1 MKIQELEN
9 SFIKIAHRGASAYEP
24 ENTLRSFE
32 RAIEL
37 KSDMIEF
44 DVRQSLDG
52 HLVVF
57 HDDTLN
63 RTTDGTGPVS
73 LKTLSELRELD
84 AGQGEQIPT
93 VEEVIE
99 LAKGRAKFVLELKQD
114 GVEDKVV
121 SLLNKGDLLDDVF
134 IVSFKPKRLKMIK
147 ELEPKVKTG
156 LILFASLN
164 PVGLAQGCG
173 ADFVAPFRWFVT
185 KSLVERARQNKLY
198 TFTWTVDETIKAQ
211 SLREKGVSGI
221 VTNKPDIL

>member
-1 MKIQELEN
+1 M
-9 SFIKIAHRGASAYEP
+9 
-24 ENTLRSFE
+24 
-32 RAIEL
+32 
-37 KSDMIEF
+37 
-44 DVRQSLDG
+44 
-52 HLVVF
+52 
-57 HDDTLN
+57 
-63 RTTDGTGPVS
+63 
-73 LKTLSELRELD
+73 
-84 AGQGEQIPT
+84 
-93 VEEVIE
+93 
-99 LAKGRAKFVLELKQD
+99 
-114 GVEDKVV
+114 V